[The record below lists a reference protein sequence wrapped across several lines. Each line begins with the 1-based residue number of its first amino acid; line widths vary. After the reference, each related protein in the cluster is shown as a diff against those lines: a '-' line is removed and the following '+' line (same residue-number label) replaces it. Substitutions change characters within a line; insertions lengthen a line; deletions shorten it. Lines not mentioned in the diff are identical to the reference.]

1 MKSSIFTKLALGAVM
16 ALSMGLAACAKKGE
30 SSVRVAGR
38 GGEVTTNSTCT
49 TGASAIGR
57 IYDKSSTANS
67 FESKVKIFVSTTLPG
82 TSFGNIDATG
92 SQANGVFVT
101 MNLRFDASGQID
113 KTSSKV
119 LVQIRDSLVGTKDG
133 ETGKEIPPYEVQF
146 TTAYAG
152 SVNKA
157 NKTFTVT
164 FQDSLGWIAFTG
176 SYDATNAFGTVYF
189 QNYSSVDNSPLTQQT
204 MGSFWVPSCGLFN

>member
-1 MKSSIFTKLALGAVM
+1 MKSSIFTKFALGAVM
-16 ALSMGLAACAKKGE
+16 ALSMGLAACAKKGD

-57 IYDKSSTANS
+57 IYSTSNAAA
-67 FESKVKIFVSTTLPG
+67 FEKAVKIFVSTTLPG
-82 TSFGNIDATG
+82 TSFGSIDATG
-92 SQANGVFVT
+92 QSSNGVFVT
-101 MNLRFDASGQID
+101 MNLRFDASGNID

-119 LVQIRDSLVGTKDG
+119 LVQIRDSFVGQIDPETK
-133 ETGKEIPPYEVQF
+133 KEIPAYEVQF
-146 TTAYAG
+146 TSAYAG
-152 SVNKA
+152 SVNKS
-157 NKTFTVT
+157 NRTFTVT
-164 FQDSLGWIAFTG
+164 FQDNLGWIAFSG
-176 SYDATNAFGTVYF
+176 SYDASNAFGTVYF